1 MGAEEQ
7 KVQRETLPDR
17 CSTLISEIW
26 GVEPVAVGWVLRRGR
41 AWGRPAPALRQDEGH
56 PSREGI
62 RVALILSLLLVLR
75 RPDTNHHGHGNRHD
89 PIIRRS
95 LYT

>member
-41 AWGRPAPALRQDEGH
+41 AWGRPTPALRQDEGH

-62 RVALILSLLLVLR
+62 RVALFATPPISTTVGYSALPRELGGQR
-75 RPDTNHHGHGNRHD
+75 YEGHF
-89 PIIRRS
+89 S
-95 LYT
+95 